1 MSDPATREEVAALR
15 LEIAAT
21 KTEIFKWLVGAALFF
36 QAIISRAWPPIA
48 FSILNRRARPAP
60 VRPPAQFARLAG

>member
-1 MSDPATREEVAALR
+1 MSDTATKEEVAALR

-36 QAIISRAWPPIA
+36 QATIMFVLRVA
-48 FSILNRRARPAP
+48 LER
-60 VRPPAQFARLAG
+60 GGH

>member
-36 QAIISRAWPPIA
+36 QAIIMFVLLVALDRGVHGP
-48 FSILNRRARPAP
+48 
-60 VRPPAQFARLAG
+60 LAHYTPGLQ